1 MQQEH
6 GGGNLRLMETTTTTP
21 TAQLNFENLSAAA
34 AAAPNYSGSW
44 SAGAFHP
51 YEKSLEQSTAAIN
64 LRRFSLCFSQSMQR
78 DQYHQDDTLDL
89 ELRLGQGPCTV

>member
-6 GGGNLRLMETTTTTP
+6 GGGNLRLMETTATP
-21 TAQLNFENLSAAA
+21 TEQLNFENLST